1 MSILKRFF
9 FGFLFF
15 VFLLSCKDNQ
25 IERNVDNEIQKE
37 IDSNVSLLSNRNQ
50 NTPNDV
56 FDFLPT
62 STTNQIVKHQYY
74 TLSYNEKYEQAEW
87 VAYELNIPNGKRNHF
102 KRPFFIEDP
111 KVTTKSADWKNYK
124 NSGYDKGHLCPAGD
138 MTFDKRAYDDTF
150 FTSNTSPQLHDFNDG
165 VWNRLEE
172 KARYWAVKYDGV
184 YIVTGGVLSGT
195 LATIGKE
202 KVAVPNYFYK
212 IILNDSNGY
221 YKMIAFL
228 VPNVKS
234 EKPLYSFV
242 VSVDAIEKITGID
255 FFPKLDDR
263 IENNLEKSNDY
274 KEWSFN

>member
-1 MSILKRFF
+1 MSMLQKIF

-15 VFLLSCKDNQ
+15 LFFLSCKDNQ
-25 IERNVDNEIQKE
+25 IEKSSKHGIHKE
-37 IDSNVSLLSNRNQ
+37 VDSNAFLDSDKNLYNQ
-50 NTPNDV
+50 NNTSV
-56 FDFLPT
+56 YLPI

-87 VAYELNIPNGKRNHF
+87 VAYELSIPKGKRNHF

-111 KVTTKSADWKNYK
+111 KVTTSSADWKNYK

-150 FTSNTSPQLHDFNDG
+150 FTSNISPQLHDFNDG

-172 KARYWAVKYDGV
+172 KVRYWAVKYNSV
-184 YIVTGGVLSGT
+184 YVVTGGVLTGS

-212 IILNDSNGY
+212 IILNDSNGN

-228 VPNVKS
+228 VPNSKS

-242 VSVDAIEKITGID
+242 VSVDSIEKMTGID
-255 FFPKLDDR
+255 FFPKLENT
-263 IENNLEKSNDY
+263 IENKLEKTNDY